1 MDTKNAN
8 RATTVQKPCKWRI
21 KRKSH
26 EESYDSS
33 WDFGA
38 LEGTRIPGPLI
49 KRIQCASFV
58 EFQKSEETQVS
69 SHYRKT
75 RLSALLITDWSGIAY
90 EYAFTTLRPVL
101 YINTPMKIM
110 NPEYEK
116 IGVVPINI
124 FMRDSIGCSLNLD
137 QLDRVADEATRL
149 IEQRDLYH
157 DKIDAFVKQYVYHL
171 GTSAKVGANYIK
183 LRLKQIHSE
192 E

>member
-1 MDTKNAN
+1 MIVRPHPQHVRHMPEKMQLLKDKFAEDKNIEIQTDFSSNDTVFNA
-8 RATTVQKPCKWRI
+8 
-21 KRKSH
+21 
-26 EESYDSS
+26 D
-33 WDFGA
+33 
-38 LEGTRIPGPLI
+38 LI
-49 KRIQCASFV
+49 
-58 EFQKSEETQVS
+58 
-69 SHYRKT
+69 
-75 RLSALLITDWSGIAY
+75 ITDWSGIAY

-137 QLDRVADEATRL
+137 QLDRVAEEATRL
-149 IEQRDLYH
+149 IEQRELYH

-192 E
+192 D